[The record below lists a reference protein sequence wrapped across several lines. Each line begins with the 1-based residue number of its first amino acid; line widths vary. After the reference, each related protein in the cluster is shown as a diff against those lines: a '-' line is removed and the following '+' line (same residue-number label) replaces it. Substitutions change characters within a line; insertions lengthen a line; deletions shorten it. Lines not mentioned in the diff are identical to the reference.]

1 MGFYFDLYDDLDR
14 DAILECIEEKD
25 RLLDV
30 SRRDIESL
38 KKEIVILK
46 NQLNYSQRKR
56 K

>member
-14 DAILECIEEKD
+14 EAILECIEEKD
-25 RLLDV
+25 RLIDV
-30 SRRDIESL
+30 SKRDIASL
-38 KKEIVILK
+38 KREIVTLK